1 MTAYIT
7 RRILFGI
14 IVLLLVSILIFFLM
28 RLVPGDPLLLYM
40 SGSDVATINQD
51 QLALLRH
58 QYNLD
63 KPLIEQYFIWMD
75 HAFQGDLGRSISF
88 LEPVSTL
95 LIRRFPVTLNVGVW
109 AFLISSFFGI
119 AFGTICAIRRG
130 KWADTFFSI
139 IANFGITA
147 PGFWIGIL
155 LIYAFAFKLHW
166 LPTYG
171 YTSPFTDLWMNL
183 KMLIMP
189 VFCLSIWMIAALT
202 RQTRSSML
210 EVIHQDYIR
219 TAWSKGLKER
229 AIIFRHVIKNGLIP
243 VVTTLGMQVNYLFG
257 SAVLIEVVFN
267 IPGMGRL
274 IMDGILS
281 TDYQVVQ
288 GAVLVVALI
297 VILVNILV
305 DIIYGLVDPRI
316 RYE

>member
-63 KPLIEQYFIWMD
+63 KPLIEQYFIWIG

-155 LIYAFAFKLHW
+155 LIYTFAFKLHW

>member
-1 MTAYIT
+1 
-7 RRILFGI
+7 
-14 IVLLLVSILIFFLM
+14 
-28 RLVPGDPLLLYM
+28 
-40 SGSDVATINQD
+40 
-51 QLALLRH
+51 
-58 QYNLD
+58 
-63 KPLIEQYFIWMD
+63 
-75 HAFQGDLGRSISF
+75 
-88 LEPVSTL
+88 VSTL
-95 LIRRFPVTLNVGVW
+95 LIQRFPVTLNIGIW

-119 AFGTICAIRRG
+119 TFGTICAIRRG

-155 LIYAFAFKLHW
+155 LIYTFAYKFHL

-171 YTSPFTDLWMNL
+171 YTSPFEDLGMNL

-189 VFCLSIWMIAALT
+189 VFCISIWMIAALT

-210 EVIHQDYIR
+210 EVIQQDYIR
-219 TAWSKGLKER
+219 TAWSKGLRER
-229 AIIFRHVIKNGLIP
+229 AIITRHVIKNGLIP

-288 GAVLVVALI
+288 GAVLVVAMI
-297 VILVNILV
+297 VVLVNILV
-305 DIIYGLVDPRI
+305 DMIYGLVDPRI
-316 RYE
+316 RYN